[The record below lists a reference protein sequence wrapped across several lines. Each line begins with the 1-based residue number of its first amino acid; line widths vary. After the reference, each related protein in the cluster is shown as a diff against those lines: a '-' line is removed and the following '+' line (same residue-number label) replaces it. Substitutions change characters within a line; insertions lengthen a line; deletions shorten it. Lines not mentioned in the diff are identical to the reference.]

1 MFSFENMHWI
11 FFCTAKGE
19 ALWELNFIAMDML
32 AEL

>member
-11 FFCTAKGE
+11 FFFTAKAE